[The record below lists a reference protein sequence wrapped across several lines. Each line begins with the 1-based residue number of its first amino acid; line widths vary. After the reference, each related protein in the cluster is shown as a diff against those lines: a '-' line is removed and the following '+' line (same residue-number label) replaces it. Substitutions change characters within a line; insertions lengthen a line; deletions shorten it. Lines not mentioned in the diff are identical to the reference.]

1 MIRRNLC
8 VTKYTESVSQE
19 ELTYENTQIGTI
31 E

>member
-1 MIRRNLC
+1 LC
-8 VTKYTESVSQE
+8 VTKYTERVSQE